1 MASLASF
8 RCPIGHEMMVDP
20 VVASDGHTYER
31 AQIAKWLQTHETS
44 PITNCKL
51 ATKALLPNH
60 TLKQAIAE
68 FQAYVAS
75 GRRREREDD
84 VATDRPAQARRTHE
98 TQHTATRR
106 VDDDYTTDDMHFDP
120 VGGYYSWNGGLDRY
134 YGSDSDSD

>member
-31 AQIAKWLQTHETS
+31 AQIARWLQTHDSS
-44 PITNCKL
+44 PITNGKL

-68 FQAYVAS
+68 FQSYVAS
-75 GRRREREDD
+75 SRRREREDD
-84 VATDRPAQARRTHE
+84 GPADRPAQVPR

-106 VDDDYTTDDMHFDP
+106 FDDEATTDDMHFDP
-120 VGGYYSWNGGLDRY
+120 SGGYYSWNGGLDRY
-134 YGSDSDSD
+134 YGSDSESD